1 MKIGIVGG
9 TGDIGEGMALR
20 LSSMHE
26 VILGSR
32 EVEKACSMSDQCT
45 KTLEER
51 GVSCSLRG
59 VTNQQAVDGAEIV
72 VLALPFRHVAPTLA
86 TLSGFEEKVVI
97 SPVNPIE
104 KPDHFVFAPPAEG
117 SAALLIRKLLPRSAK
132 VVAAFNNIAANR
144 WKAIDGALDYS
155 VAVCGDDPAAK
166 KLVMDLANG
175 VPNLTAFDVGP
186 LAVSPM
192 VEAVTPLLLDVAKY
206 SRMRDVGI
214 QFR

>member
-1 MKIGIVGG
+1 VKLSIVGG

-32 EVEKACSMSDQCT
+32 EVEKSCSVSDLCV

-51 GVSCSLRG
+51 GISCSCRG
-59 VTNQQAVDGAEIV
+59 VTNQQAIEAADVI
-72 VLALPFRHVAPTLA
+72 VLALPFKHVAPTLA
-86 TLSGFEEKVVI
+86 TLSGFEGKVVI

-104 KPDHFVFAPPAEG
+104 KPDHFVFAPPPEG
-117 SAALLIRKLLPRSAK
+117 SAALLIRKLLPENTK

-144 WKAIDGALDYS
+144 WKAINDPLEYS

-166 KLVMDLANG
+166 KLVMSLANG
-175 VPNLTAFDVGP
+175 VQNLTAYDVGP